1 MMISRSARAQ
11 APARR
16 AEWSHRIA
24 SAGVAAGERVG
35 APEQRREAELAV
47 HGRDVARGD
56 GGVEA
61 DGSDVE
67 GAIAVAAPDLEG
79 GEGAGAGVGAGE
91 AGLGDADD
99 GAAARVVEA
108 LAEAGVVR
116 SEPDVRVDDD
126 ELVGPGLEADA
137 RGGDP
142 GVPVIDI
149 DAADHEHTISRTRRG
164 MMRR

>member
-126 ELVGPGLEADA
+126 ELERGHPLEHLEEVGQLALVEGAGLVGGGAAGGAD
-137 RGGDP
+137 D
-142 GVPVIDI
+142 DL
-149 DAADHEHTISRTRRG
+149 D
-164 MMRR
+164 